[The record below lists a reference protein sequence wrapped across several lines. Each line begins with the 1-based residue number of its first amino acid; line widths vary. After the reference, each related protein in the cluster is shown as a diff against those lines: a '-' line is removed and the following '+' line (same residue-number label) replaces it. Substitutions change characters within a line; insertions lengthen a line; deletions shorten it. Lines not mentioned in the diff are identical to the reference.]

1 MLAMLGGAYYGRNG
15 VAKKIERRQK
25 FSHFDRNS
33 TENEISGALR
43 MSDSMNH
50 QPAIVASV
58 FNQPAI

>member
-1 MLAMLGGAYYGRNG
+1 MASLE
-15 VAKKIERRQK
+15 KIERRQK